1 MKKTALTFV
10 ALAFGMGV
18 AFAQTTPQTEDKP
31 AVNTEESLTIDKMSN
46 KVEEA
51 ARRAIKVEE
60 LPAAIQETLKS
71 DDFKDFKVV
80 AVAEVQAQAAAP
92 EAAAKQYEVALA
104 QNDATEASII
114 VLFDEK
120 GQVVSASEPATEK
133 IEE

>member
-18 AFAQTTPQTEDKP
+18 AFAQTTPQTEDQP
-31 AVNTEESLTIDKMSN
+31 TVNTEESITTDKMSN
-46 KVEEA
+46 NLEEA
-51 ARRAIKVEE
+51 GRRAIQVEE
-60 LPAAIQETLKS
+60 LPAAIQEALKS

-80 AVAEVQAQAAAP
+80 AVAEVQAQADAP

-104 QNDATEASII
+104 QNEATEPSVL

-120 GQVVSASEPATEK
+120 GQVVSASEPSTEK